1 MILTQSQ
8 IDAGAA
14 YLRSCANRNGEID
27 GGYSWHRIAEI
38 TGEDV
43 TKPGAG
49 LSLFNALED
58 AERLRRLPSLPGT
71 FGHSRFTVD

>member
-27 GGYSWHRIAEI
+27 GGYSWRRIAEI

-43 TKPGAG
+43 AKPGAG
-49 LSLFNALED
+49 LSLFEALED
-58 AERLRRLPSLPGT
+58 AGRLKHLPCIPGT
-71 FGHSRFTVD
+71 FGHSRFTVS